1 VSRFLSALHL
11 THEKE
16 LGGLMLRL
24 IGQIGVMLLFVGAS
38 AVAAAQS
45 QGATRLTNDDIVKMV
60 RAKLSTG
67 VIVTTVQSANFDFDL
82 SPAGLIA
89 LKQAGV
95 EDQIIEAMQARARAR
110 ERGSTTDAST
120 RVAPEKSE
128 LLASSKDRDEILRG
142 FKTVLVDARQAKYFS
157 SAQLKAALGS
167 NRDFA
172 ALRITI
178 VDDGAVAD
186 AVLEVGYQF
195 AWDFPF
201 SLKHQNTSVVLV
213 SGKGTGPFS
222 GPRGATSVA
231 AELVKVLKPY
241 RETAPPPKR

>member
-1 VSRFLSALHL
+1 ML
-11 THEKE
+11 TLICRIG
-16 LGGLMLRL
+16 LG
-24 IGQIGVMLLFVGAS
+24 LLLVAATS
-38 AVAAAQS
+38 LLAAAQS
-45 QGATRLTNDDIVKMV
+45 QGTVPLTNDDVIRMV

-67 VIVTTVQSANFDFDL
+67 VIVTTVQSASFDFDL
-82 SPAGLIA
+82 SPSGLIA
-89 LKQAGV
+89 LKDAGV
-95 EDQIIEAMQARARAR
+95 EDRIIEAMQARAQAR

-128 LLASSKDRDEILRG
+128 LLASSKDRDEILRT
-142 FKTVLVDARQAKYFS
+142 FKTVLVDARQAKHFS
-157 SAQLKAALGS
+157 SAQLKAALGR
-167 NRDFA
+167 NKDFT
-172 ALRITI
+172 ALKLTI

-186 AVLEVGYQF
+186 TVLEVSYQF

-231 AELVKVLKPY
+231 AELVKVLRPY
-241 RETAPPPKR
+241 RAAAPQRTR